1 MPTVGAATAT
11 RIFFTRLVSN
21 SCDRVLSQPRV
32 AGIEAAQDGCE
43 PGVRRRARSEQLP
56 RRKQKR
62 SLPLSLL
69 LEQQGRCC

>member
-1 MPTVGAATAT
+1 MPTVSAAAAT

-32 AGIEAAQDGCE
+32 AGIETAHGCE